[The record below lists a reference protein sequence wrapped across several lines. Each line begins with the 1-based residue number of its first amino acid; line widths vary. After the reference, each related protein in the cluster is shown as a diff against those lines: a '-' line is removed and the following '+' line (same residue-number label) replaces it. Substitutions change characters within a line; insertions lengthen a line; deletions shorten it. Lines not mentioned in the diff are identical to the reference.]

1 MTGTTEKN
9 EMTKR
14 KKERDSEM
22 TLRKNKRKRER
33 NSGMT
38 KRKNK

>member
-9 EMTKR
+9 GMTKR

-22 TLRKNKRKRER
+22 GLRKKER
-33 NSGMT
+33 NSEMT